1 MMAARPTVG
10 RDRTNVEKPV
20 FFPGLHH
27 PSDAKNVERC
37 MISVN
42 ALENRKSDFEA
53 GDWILDSGAFTR
65 IVSGKGHMPV
75 VRYSDQIRRWSSCGN
90 LLAAVGQDYMCEAF
104 ILDVTGLTVREHQEL
119 TIERYIQLKATAP
132 PVYIMPVI
140 QGFEPKEYIRHIEM
154 YGAWLEQDAW
164 VGVGSVCKRN
174 SNVGQVEVVLEAIA
188 SVRPDLKLH
197 GFGLKKT
204 ALTSQIVNDLLY
216 SCDSMAWSYAA
227 RREGRNANDWREAA
241 NYTESIA
248 KMPMS
253 NQSRMPLGYLP

>member
-1 MMAARPTVG
+1 
-10 RDRTNVEKPV
+10 
-20 FFPGLHH
+20 
-27 PSDAKNVERC
+27 

-42 ALENRKSDFEA
+42 ALENRKGDFQV

-65 IVSGKGHMPV
+65 IVSGKGHMSV
-75 VRYSDQIRRWSSCGN
+75 VKYSDQIRRWSSCGT
-90 LLAAVGQDYMCEAF
+90 LLAAVSQDYMWEAF
-104 ILDVTGLTVREHQEL
+104 ILDVTGLTIREHQEL
-119 TIERYIQLKATAP
+119 TIERYIQLKAIAP
-132 PVYIMPVI
+132 PAWIMPVI

-154 YGAWLEQDAW
+154 YGKWLEDGAW

-204 ALTSQIVNDLLY
+204 ALSSQIVNGLLY

-227 RREGRNANDWREAA
+227 RKEGRNANDWREAA
-241 NYTESIA
+241 KYTESIA
-248 KMPMS
+248 NMPMS